1 MRAHLCIGVITILC
15 FNATVSYAQQTA
27 PVSDPLEGMPIRVG
41 PLGLSPT
48 LTITNFGF
56 DDNVFNDSE
65 NPQSDFTM
73 IVTPRVQARLR
84 NGKILWSG
92 ALATGLVYYK
102 KFDDERSIDYA
113 SDGRIDLDL
122 DWFRP
127 FALAMIH
134 DTRER
139 LNVELDVRAPRTQTT
154 LATGGRVTMS
164 PKTGV
169 VYDIRHAGVQFA
181 DGVVFDGVPLSQTLN
196 SAVNTIMGGLEFY
209 VTPLTTIS
217 INASRE
223 QQRFDETPGRDSNT
237 FRIMPTLRMEAPA
250 IIEGSIAVGYRRF
263 TPLSPE
269 LPEYNG
275 LVAQGSLSHTFLDR
289 TKVDLIVSRDVQYSF
304 ELNEPYYLNT
314 GFRVVVNQQL
324 REDLDVRFT
333 GGRDRLDYRAE
344 ELRPDALPDEQRTDR
359 ADLIDIGV
367 GYRLRPTFRLGFDVE
382 YARRS
387 SDRIG
392 RDFHRTRFFGSMTYG
407 F

>member
-15 FNATVSYAQQTA
+15 FNATVLYAQQTA

-92 ALATGLVYYK
+92 SLATGLVYFK

-113 SDGRIDLDL
+113 SDGRINVDL

-127 FALAMIH
+127 FALAMVQ

-154 LATGGRVTMS
+154 LATGGRATIS

-169 VYDIRHAGVQFA
+169 VYDIRHTGVRFA
-181 DGVVFDGVPLSQTLN
+181 EGVVFDGVPLSQTLN
-196 SAVNTIMGGLEFY
+196 SGVNTFMGGLEFY
-209 VTPLTTIS
+209 LTPLTTVS

-223 QQRFDETPGRDSNT
+223 QQRFSETPDRDSNT

-250 IIEGSIAVGYRRF
+250 IIEGSLAVGYRRF
-263 TPLSPE
+263 TPVSPE

-289 TKVDLIVSRDVQYSF
+289 TKVDLIVSRDVQY
-304 ELNEPYYLNT
+304 P
-314 GFRVVVNQQL
+314 
-324 REDLDVRFT
+324 
-333 GGRDRLDYRAE
+333 
-344 ELRPDALPDEQRTDR
+344 
-359 ADLIDIGV
+359 
-367 GYRLRPTFRLGFDVE
+367 
-382 YARRS
+382 S
-387 SDRIG
+387 S
-392 RDFHRTRFFGSMTYG
+392 
-407 F
+407 